1 MVPVL
6 LSAAFL
12 ETETLVEECL
22 NFCHNQT
29 NSILDAKQSFSC
41 LNDQLIE
48 KYDWTLLFSKH
59 LYENLPVSVWRLAA
73 KFTAAEVEQLGHQ
86 RSSLQARLYAFF
98 IVDLCSTKTNPKR
111 GIFKT
116 AATLFQC
123 AHCGSL
129 LTEDVQSKVPCTSGR
144 VILMK
149 TGQLVHRHQRY
160 YTTRSLSSSLL
171 GV

>member
-12 ETETLVEECL
+12 ETEILVEECL

-29 NSILDAKQSFSC
+29 NQILDAKQSFSC

-48 KYDWTLLFSKH
+48 KYVHYPQVFFSLKVYLVLF
-59 LYENLPVSVWRLAA
+59 YFIRLAA

-86 RSSLQARLYAFF
+86 RSSLQARLYTFF
-98 IVDLCSTKTNPKR
+98 IIDLCSTKSNPKR

-123 AHCGSL
+123 MHCGNL
-129 LTEDVQSKVPCTSGR
+129 LTEEVQSKVPCTAGR
-144 VILMK
+144 VILTK
-149 TGQLVHRHQRY
+149 LGQLVHRHQR
-160 YTTRSLSSSLL
+160 
-171 GV
+171 

>member
-1 MVPVL
+1 MRFATR
-6 LSAAFL
+6 SY
-12 ETETLVEECL
+12 CQ
-22 NFCHNQT
+22 N
-29 NSILDAKQSFSC
+29 
-41 LNDQLIE
+41 
-48 KYDWTLLFSKH
+48 
-59 LYENLPVSVWRLAA
+59 RLAA

-123 AHCGSL
+123 LHCGNL
-129 LTEDVQSKVPCTSGR
+129 LTEEVQYKVPCTSGR
-144 VILMK
+144 VILTK

-160 YTTRSLSSSLL
+160 TIQLSLL
-171 GV
+171 NIKQIILIIILT